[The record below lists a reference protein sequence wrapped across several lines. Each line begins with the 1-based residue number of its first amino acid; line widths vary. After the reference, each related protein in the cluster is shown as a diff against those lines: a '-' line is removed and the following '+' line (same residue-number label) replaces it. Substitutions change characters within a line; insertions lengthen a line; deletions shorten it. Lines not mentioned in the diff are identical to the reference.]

1 MFRPRFFPECTRPR
15 WLTSFLPPL
24 QNKRIRR
31 KTDKVIL
38 AILTWVY
45 FLQVI
50 DKAVLGTGAV
60 YDLAADA
67 GLVGNQYSMLG
78 TIAPIAQLAWQ
89 PFSAWLI
96 VKVPHRILMPTL
108 ILGWGI
114 AETCMAACNSFPG
127 LLACR
132 FSLGLFEAGCLPL
145 FTIITGM
152 WYRRVE
158 QPNRVAL
165 WYSMNGIST
174 IAASALSYGLGHIK
188 SDVLHPWQM

>member
-1 MFRPRFFPECTRPR
+1 M
-15 WLTSFLPPL
+15 
-24 QNKRIRR
+24 
-31 KTDKVIL
+31 
-38 AILTWVY
+38 
-45 FLQVI
+45 
-50 DKAVLGTGAV
+50 LGTGAV

-132 FSLGLFEAGCLPL
+132 FFLGLFEAGCMPL